1 MELILDVIKNGKNRS
16 IHKSLRFDKK
26 DGVIGRSS
34 DADYQLT
41 DPQNYISGKHVYVE
55 YKYGHYYLR
64 DESSNGTFLK
74 HPYKKLSKGISHP
87 ITASEIYIVGD
98 HELQVRFSDNE
109 YTDDYIVGSFTNE
122 PEPLEAIDELI
133 PDDDFL
139 FDDPID
145 QPDEDKLE
153 TKNTPHIDV
162 LNILDDRN
170 KVSIMIEEDEMNDD
184 DLHPI
189 VETHREL
196 FEEHIEVPTYTTKQQ
211 PQKSKPTIISE
222 EHLAQSLR
230 ILEEKLGVQIINL
243 GTQERDTLMH
253 ELSDVI
259 INALEGLRNSLFI
272 KDKTKQD
279 LRLGTLHIDTQENNP
294 VKLGRSAT
302 QLLEDEK
309 VGGRLGLTKLSTAV
323 SKSFTELDSHT
334 IALHGA
340 SKNLMSIA
348 VANFAPKSLEYKFE
362 SMGTLRGP
370 MPRAC
375 QIWKSYTQMFDR
387 LNDDPDSGVEM
398 LAPHFTKEYEKVAF
412 SIGLS
417 SNNTHQTH

>member
-34 DADYQLT
+34 DVDYQLT
-41 DPQNYISGKHVYVE
+41 DPQNYISGRHVYVE
-55 YKYGHYYLR
+55 YKYGQYYLR

-74 HPYKKLSKGISHP
+74 HPYKKLSKGVSHP
-87 ITASEIYIVGD
+87 ISASEIYIIGD

-122 PEPLEAIDELI
+122 PEPLDAIHELI

-145 QPDEDKLE
+145 TRDEIEHESKSA
-153 TKNTPHIDV
+153 PHIDV
-162 LNILDDRN
+162 LSILDERS
-170 KVSIMIEEDEMNDD
+170 KVELIIEEDEESDD
-184 DLHPI
+184 SRIL
-189 VETHREL
+189 VSEGRREL
-196 FEEHIEVPTYTTKQQ
+196 FDEHIEVPTYATHQPKKQT
-211 PQKSKPTIISE
+211 PNIIVDDS
-222 EHLAQSLR
+222 LSQSLR
-230 ILEEKLGVQIINL
+230 ILEEKLGIQIINL
-243 GTQERDTLMH
+243 SHQERDTLMH

-259 INALEGLRNSLFI
+259 ITALEGLRNSLYI

-279 LRLGTLHIDTQENNP
+279 LRLGMLPMESQESNP
-294 VKLGRSAT
+294 VKLGKSAT
-302 QLLEDEK
+302 QLLQDEK
-309 VGGRLGLTKLSTAV
+309 VGGRLGLIKLSNALA
-323 SKSFTELDSHT
+323 KSFSELDSHT

-340 SKNLMSIA
+340 SKNLMNIA

-387 LNDDPDSGVEM
+387 LNDDPESGVEM

-412 SIGLS
+412 SLS
-417 SNNTHQTH
+417 LSANHTPQIH

>member
-16 IHKSLRFDKK
+16 IHKSMRFDQK

-41 DPQNYISGKHVYVE
+41 DPQNYISGKHVHVE
-55 YKYGHYYLR
+55 YKYGQYYLR

-74 HPYKKLSKGISHP
+74 HPYKKLSKGVSHP
-87 ITASEIYIVGD
+87 ISASEIYIIGD
-98 HELQVRFSDNE
+98 HELQARFSDNE
-109 YTDDYIVGSFTNE
+109 YTDDYIVGSFTHE

-145 QPDEDKLE
+145 SHEE
-153 TKNTPHIDV
+153 IEHEASNAPHIDV
-162 LNILDDRN
+162 LSILDERS
-170 KVSIMIEEDEMNDD
+170 KVELIIDDEESDD
-184 DLHPI
+184 DLHTLS
-189 VETHREL
+189 EARREL
-196 FEEHIEVPTYTTKQQ
+196 FDEHIEVPTYTTQQ
-211 PQKSKPTIISE
+211 PKKQTPNTVVDDA
-222 EHLAQSLR
+222 LAQSLR
-230 ILEEKLGVQIINL
+230 ILEEKLGIQIVNL
-243 GTQERDTLMH
+243 SSQERDTLMH

-259 INALEGLRNSLFI
+259 INALEGLRNSLYI

-279 LRLGTLHIDTQENNP
+279 LRLGMLQMESQESNP
-294 VKLGRSAT
+294 VKLGKSAT
-302 QLLEDEK
+302 QLLQDEK
-309 VGGRLGLTKLSTAV
+309 VGGRLGLIKLSSALA
-323 SKSFTELDSHT
+323 KSFAEIDTHT

-340 SKNLMSIA
+340 SKNLMNIA
-348 VANFAPKSLEYKFE
+348 ITNFAPKSLEYKFE

-387 LNDDPDSGVEM
+387 LNDDPESGVEM
-398 LAPHFTKEYEKVAF
+398 LSPHFSKEYEKVAF
-412 SIGLS
+412 SISLS
-417 SNNTHQTH
+417 THHTQQIH